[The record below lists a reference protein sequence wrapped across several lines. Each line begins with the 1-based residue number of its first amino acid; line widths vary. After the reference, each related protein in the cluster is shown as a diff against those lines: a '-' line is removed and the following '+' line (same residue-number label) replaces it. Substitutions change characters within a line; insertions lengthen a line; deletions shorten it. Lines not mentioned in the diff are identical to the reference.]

1 MITFTKTRSAADYIS
16 RHTTSDLARSRALV
30 LLKRL
35 RVCEAALTAT
45 DGDPSL
51 AHSLLRGLVLTVREL
66 AGPAW
71 LAANSDDP
79 DIAAFTA
86 LASAPTPPPPAGLDE
101 LLARV
106 LWARY
111 APAVPYGGKPGQP
124 PGPGALSAHDDRRQ
138 GHHAATPRR
147 PPHPR
152 EEAGAAISSADAVP
166 GVHDRCTDRPG
177 AVVARVAR
185 LRASGSSGPGA
196 RRAGRCTRIRQASP
210 RGWYV
215 LAASARGGAW
225 QNSRSRRSS
234 LAEGRV

>member
-71 LAANSDDP
+71 LAANTDDP

-86 LASAPTPPPPAGLDE
+86 LASAPTPHPRSASTNSSPVCYGPATHPRSL
-101 LLARV
+101 
-106 LWARY
+106 
-111 APAVPYGGKPGQP
+111 YGGKPGQP

-152 EEAGAAISSADAVP
+152 EEAGAAISSAGAVP